1 MHTTAL
7 SQDRPAWTWADL
19 LSTYRFWGLFLWFVL
34 TAAGMQYHQ
43 LFLFFRLTDVVG
55 FTPRLA
61 GTILSI
67 AQGWGLLVA
76 LILVWVAIRTR
87 PVLTL
92 LITGGLAALAA
103 FAVAAS
109 WPRGLAATVAMLF
122 CLNMGFYVVTL
133 LFPTL
138 VAGALGGYEAFF
150 VAFGVSFLFQYLMG
164 GAMTPLYAS
173 LGASTS
179 VNATTS
185 AWPAYISAGLL
196 LLAAICLIPV
206 KHALFT
212 VEPPPRG
219 RSFAPK
225 YREVFL
231 TALLTAI
238 VPFYVLYWLYQAHGE
253 AAHLRSSRALLSPR
267 GAVWIAAVV
276 VTFPSILTALAVAL
290 LSAQGTE
297 AVAGAVGI
305 AAVPLLGLVMYSIM
319 LTTLAD
325 HLNLRATELGLPR
338 VCRPWAVFLWTMLF
352 APVAVGVLQSG
363 LNGLAARTAQSAPAP
378 AA

>member
-7 SQDRPAWTWADL
+7 SQNRPAWTWADL

-34 TAAGMQYHQ
+34 TAAGAQYHQ
-43 LFLFFRLTDVVG
+43 LFSFFRLTEVVG
-55 FTPRLA
+55 FTPRLV
-61 GTILSI
+61 GTIVSI
-67 AQGWGLLVA
+67 AQGGGLLAA
-76 LILVWVAIRTR
+76 LILAWAAIRTR

-92 LITGGLAALAA
+92 LITGGFAALAA
-103 FAVAAS
+103 FVVAAG
-109 WPRGLAATVAMLF
+109 WPRGLAATVATLF
-122 CLNMGFYVVTL
+122 CLNTGFYVVTL

-196 LLAAICLIPV
+196 LVAVICVIPV

-219 RSFAPK
+219 RCFAPK

-276 VTFPSILTALAVAL
+276 VMFPSMLTALAAAL
-290 LSAQGTE
+290 LSAQGTG
-297 AVAGAVGI
+297 VVGI